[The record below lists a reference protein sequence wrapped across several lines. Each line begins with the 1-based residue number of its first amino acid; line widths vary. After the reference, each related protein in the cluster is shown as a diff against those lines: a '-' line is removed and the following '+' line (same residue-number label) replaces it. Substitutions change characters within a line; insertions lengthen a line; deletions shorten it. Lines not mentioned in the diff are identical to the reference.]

1 MCMGACVRARA
12 FMSVRACGPVC
23 MHACVHAFMCVCVCM
38 HDGVSVHVGYV
49 WFRTAGFICE
59 VISLGR
65 VAMLWVGTLRGMDDG
80 EYKNY
85 N

>member
-1 MCMGACVRARA
+1 MCARVGLSA
-12 FMSVRACGPVC
+12 C
-23 MHACVHAFMCVCVCM
+23 MHAYIRPSVHAFMCVCVCM